1 MKEENPNQELE
12 KYRIEKPLH
21 RILTHKDIDNQKTP
35 DMKTVNS
42 AMHYQAFKLDVDT
55 QDRVVKVGNQE
66 FKEQAMISFNGLKTF
81 CKDTEYIKL
90 PNLLNL

>member
-1 MKEENPNQELE
+1 MDPMPMKEENPNQELE

-42 AMHYQAFKLDVDT
+42 AMHY
-55 QDRVVKVGNQE
+55 
-66 FKEQAMISFNGLKTF
+66 
-81 CKDTEYIKL
+81 
-90 PNLLNL
+90 